1 MWHFVGHA
9 NNLVM
14 PAQRSESHEKLEM
27 GLGRE
32 VTRLNPAELSGLY
45 SVDDKH
51 IHSLG
56 LSV

>member
-1 MWHFVGHA
+1 MWHFVGHG

-27 GLGRE
+27 GLARE
-32 VTRLNPAELSGLY
+32 GARMHPAELSGLY

-51 IHSLG
+51 IHYLG
-56 LSV
+56 LSL